1 MISFQTFGGFSID
14 LFVSSFLGP
23 IFPIGMAT
31 ITVQVPVKEEIQTL
45 GAYKEFAAGPG
56 TYSQAAEEEGD
67 GVHGKATVRISHSS
81 PLSDATPASRS
92 SRLSSGLLLA
102 WLMGASLHSIRIT
115 SQPGIQ
121 TRNTRH

>member
-1 MISFQTFGGFSID
+1 
-14 LFVSSFLGP
+14 
-23 IFPIGMAT
+23 MAT

-56 TYSQAAEEEGD
+56 TYQQAAEEEGD

-81 PLSDATPASRS
+81 PLLDGTAASRS
-92 SRLSSGLLLA
+92 SRLSSGLFLA
-102 WLMGASLHSIRIT
+102 RLMGSMIHSTRIT